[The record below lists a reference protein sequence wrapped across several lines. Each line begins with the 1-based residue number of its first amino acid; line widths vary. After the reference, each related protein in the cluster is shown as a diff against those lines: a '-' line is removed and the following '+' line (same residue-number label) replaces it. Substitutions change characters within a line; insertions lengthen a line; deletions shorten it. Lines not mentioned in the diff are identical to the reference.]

1 LYPQRRRCPLGNR
14 INVFS
19 VPRDRVE
26 RACRPLRDSHHS
38 TWLMMGALLA
48 TARHPV
54 SHRSETRCRH
64 QRRRSSSRHRGQPK
78 QLGRSGIMIRRAEYP
93 RSLRAIV
100 GAISACLAKCAQI
113 ADSEVARFGQLGR
126 TRPLEAQQP
135 KIPQKKQ
142 RPPGRIKL
150 LQEGIDHPGRSL
162 RRRTGLSAVLCS
174 APKMQGRAL

>member
-19 VPRDRVE
+19 VPCDSVE
-26 RACRPLRDSHHS
+26 RACRPLQESHHS
-38 TWLMMGALLA
+38 TWFLMGALLA

-64 QRRRSSSRHRGQPK
+64 ERRRSSSRHRGQPK
-78 QLGRSGIMIRRAEYP
+78 RLCRRGIMIRRGVSAIAEGV
-93 RSLRAIV
+93 V
-100 GAISACLAKCAQI
+100 GAVSACLAKWAQI
-113 ADSEVARFGQLGR
+113 ADSEVARFAQLSPAR
-126 TRPLEAQQP
+126 LLEAQQP

-150 LQEGIDHPGRSL
+150 LQEGIDHSGRSL
-162 RRRTGLSAVLCS
+162 RRRTGLRAVLCS
-174 APKMQGRAL
+174 APKMQRRAP